1 MENQDLRYSEAME
14 RLQMLV
20 EDLESGTLDLDEM
33 LARVQEAEQLI
44 TYCRTRL
51 QNVGGTL
58 DALLLKM
65 KDRP

>member
-1 MENQDLRYSEAME
+1 MENQDLRYAEAME
-14 RLQMLV
+14 RLQALV
-20 EDLESGTLDLDEM
+20 ADLESGTLDLDEM

-51 QNVGGTL
+51 QNVGGAL